1 MTNYYCD
8 ICSFVTNLKSN
19 YTRHNNTKK
28 HRENCK
34 KQLIN
39 EFTNVQNNTELNQNS
54 INEVV
59 SSSTNGSTNGS
70 TLVASSSTL
79 VASNNILEDNN
90 ENIDNINN
98 LFTCLYCNNKLKH
111 KSSYYRHL
119 KNCKKAKELKC
130 NYCEKVF
137 NNHSSYYRHMKHF
150 CKHKLE
156 EDNIIDNNFK
166 NKLIPFNQNSHNA
179 TNTNTNHS
187 HNSTVNNVGQIN
199 NNIIIKNFGAE
210 DTSHLTDE
218 FMYEMIRAPH
228 KMMLPMIEKIH
239 LDENKPENKNIKVP
253 NIRENTYK
261 VYDQGKWLYKDRDEI
276 IKDMIDAKCYEVDRF
291 FTDKIENNKT
301 DFEKNITKYHKTKY
315 VEFQS
320 KYDTEDKDI
329 IGGLFKDC
337 KLALISLR
345 KELNKD

>member
-1 MTNYYCD
+1 
-8 ICSFVTNLKSN
+8 
-19 YTRHNNTKK
+19 
-28 HRENCK
+28 
-34 KQLIN
+34 
-39 EFTNVQNNTELNQNS
+39 
-54 INEVV
+54 
-59 SSSTNGSTNGS
+59 
-70 TLVASSSTL
+70 
-79 VASNNILEDNN
+79 
-90 ENIDNINN
+90 
-98 LFTCLYCNNKLKH
+98 
-111 KSSYYRHL
+111 
-119 KNCKKAKELKC
+119 
-130 NYCEKVF
+130 
-137 NNHSSYYRHMKHF
+137 MKHF
-150 CKHKLE
+150 CKHRLE
-156 EDNIIDNNFK
+156 EENNF
-166 NKLIPFNQNSHNA
+166 NNRLIPFNQNSHNTTNNNTN

-199 NNIIIKNFGAE
+199 NITIKNFGAE

-218 FMYEMIRAPH
+218 FMYEMIRAPQ

-276 IKDMIDAKCYEVDRF
+276 IKDMVDAKCYEVDRF

>member
-1 MTNYYCD
+1 MTKY
-8 ICSFVTNLKSN
+8 ICELCKYETSKKSN
-19 YTRHNNTKK
+19 LDRHNNTKK
-28 HRENCK
+28 HHENCNK
-34 KQLIN
+34 RVITD
-39 EFTNVQNNTELNQNS
+39 FTNVNSNTDLTQ
-54 INEVV
+54 
-59 SSSTNGSTNGS
+59 
-70 TLVASSSTL
+70 
-79 VASNNILEDNN
+79 
-90 ENIDNINN
+90 DNIGEVSFSIPTSIPTSIPEVSFSIPNTNLNVINYFKCEYCNKEFTKKNN
-98 LFTCLYCNNKLKH
+98 L
-111 KSSYYRHL
+111 YRHI
-119 KNCKKAKELKC
+119 KHICKKAKELNNTNNTFTC
-130 NYCEKVF
+130 NSCDKVF
-137 NNHSSYYRHMKHF
+137 NNHSSYYRHKKHF

-156 EDNIIDNNFK
+156 EDNIINSNFK
-166 NKLIPFNQNSHNA
+166 NKLIPFSQNSHNN
-179 TNTNTNHS
+179 TNTNTNHSHS

-199 NNIIIKNFGAE
+199 NNITIKNFGAE

-218 FMYEMIRAPH
+218 FMYEMIRAPQ

-276 IKDMIDAKCYEVDRF
+276 IKDMVDAKCYEVDRF
-291 FTDKIENNKT
+291 YTDKIENNKT

-329 IGGLFKDC
+329 INGLFKDC

>member
-1 MTNYYCD
+1 MTKYTCD
-8 ICSFVTNLKSN
+8 LCNFETTIKTHFN
-19 YTRHNNTKK
+19 RHNNTKK
-28 HRENCK
+28 HIEKSNKRA
-34 KQLIN
+34 IN
-39 EFTNVQNNTELNQNS
+39 DFTNVNNNTELNQDN
-54 INEVV
+54 INEVSFSIPASIPTSIPEV
-59 SSSTNGSTNGS
+59 SFSIPNTNLNVINYFKCEYCNKEFTKK
-70 TLVASSSTL
+70 
-79 VASNNILEDNN
+79 
-90 ENIDNINN
+90 NN
-98 LFTCLYCNNKLKH
+98 L
-111 KSSYYRHL
+111 YRHI
-119 KNCKKAKELKC
+119 KHICKKAKELKC

-156 EDNIIDNNFK
+156 EDNIIDSNFK
-166 NKLIPFNQNSHNA
+166 NKLIPFNQNSHNTTNNNTN

-199 NNIIIKNFGAE
+199 NITIKNFGAE

-218 FMYEMIRAPH
+218 FMYEMIRAPQ

-239 LDENKPENKNIKVP
+239 LDESKPQNKNIKVP

-276 IKDMIDAKCYEVDRF
+276 IKDMVDAKCYEVDRF

-301 DFEKNITKYHKTKY
+301 DFKKNITKYHETKY
-315 VEFQS
+315 REFQS

-345 KELNKD
+345 KELNK

>member
-1 MTNYYCD
+1 MTRFSCKYCSYYSD
-8 ICSFVTNLKSN
+8 RKYDYDKHIK
-19 YTRHNNTKK
+19 TKK
-28 HRENCK
+28 HIEKSNKRA
-34 KQLIN
+34 ITD
-39 EFTNVQNNTELNQNS
+39 FTNVNNNTDNILSSITCNINATQDATQDATQYATQDQTQNNIMNH
-54 INEVV
+54 I
-59 SSSTNGSTNGS
+59 
-70 TLVASSSTL
+70 
-79 VASNNILEDNN
+79 
-90 ENIDNINN
+90 
-98 LFTCLYCNNKLKH
+98 CNFCNKSFNKH
-111 KSSYYRHL
+111 QSYYRH
-119 KNCKKAKELKC
+119 KKYFCKKAKELNNANNTFTC

-150 CKHKLE
+150 CKHRLE
-156 EDNIIDNNFK
+156 EENNF
-166 NKLIPFNQNSHNA
+166 NNRLIPFNQNSHN
-179 TNTNTNHS
+179 TNTNNS
-187 HNSTVNNVGQIN
+187 YNSTVNNVGQIN

-218 FMYEMIRAPH
+218 FMYEMIRAPQ

-276 IKDMIDAKCYEVDRF
+276 IKDMVDAKCYEVDRF